1 MTNLLI
7 VFDNVPQMVSAR
19 VMRFSNRHRIVR
31 KIYIAVVTEEFW
43 HFGGEEGSRREIN
56 AEDGALEVNIKLPLD
71 DGCKCG
77 YETQMRMLNTG
88 LFVIVTKP

>member
-31 KIYIAVVTEEFW
+31 KIYVAVVTEELR
-43 HFGGEEGSRREIN
+43 HFGQRGNDSVARQVLRW
-56 AEDGALEVNIKLPLD
+56 ALEPNIKLPLSNRLGD
-71 DGCKCG
+71 LDMKLRCA
-77 YETQMRMLNTG
+77 R
-88 LFVIVTKP
+88 